1 MTTHYDVP
9 AALLLPAVATKLG
22 ELDVIK
28 RPEWAED
35 VKTGA
40 NREKPPTQGNWW
52 EMRCAAILRKVA
64 RMGPIGVKHLADEF
78 GGPRNRNVRPDRV
91 KTGSRNII
99 RTGLQQLES
108 AGFVKKAVGR
118 TVENIYGEK
127 VEITKGR
134 KLTNE
139 GQKLLDECAHS
150 IREEAESIVPELSK
164 Y

>member
-28 RPEWAED
+28 QPEWAED

-64 RMGPIGVKHLADEF
+64 RMGPIGVIEHLKPFLQHRLFSATVFEF
-78 GGPRNRNVRPDRV
+78 QQNRTSP
-91 KTGSRNII
+91 
-99 RTGLQQLES
+99 TGLL
-108 AGFVKKAVGR
+108 GIP
-118 TVENIYGEK
+118 TEK
-127 VEITKGR
+127 STLFR
-134 KLTNE
+134 KIFCLVV
-139 GQKLLDECAHS
+139 
-150 IREEAESIVPELSK
+150 I
-164 Y
+164 